1 VDNGVHYIF
10 HHDPPNSH
18 KFGAFDFFSP
28 LNNNNMFHYDFGA
41 TTKRKKRGVGR
52 PKKGRGRPKGKG
64 KKTTKRTTTKKK
76 GTSTKKSIYELVFTS
91 KIHGIAKPVGIYK
104 KRLVSVGSLA
114 YKRWK
119 HTTKY
124 EFQHVGK
131 HPLEP
136 KTNLFRKIGLKTKGK
151 GKGGRPKKTGGKTAG
166 KTGKTAG
173 KTAKFGFG
181 CGSGGCGGYGR
192 FGREMYPSNYHFGNQ
207 GFYPTLGSTMGPYP
221 SAFVTPISPVSTV
234 TGTGTK
240 AAFGRARYGC
250 NNRFG
255 RSMDRY

>member
-1 VDNGVHYIF
+1 
-10 HHDPPNSH
+10 
-18 KFGAFDFFSP
+18 
-28 LNNNNMFHYDFGA
+28 MFHYDFGA
-41 TTKRKKRGVGR
+41 PRKRKVGR
-52 PKKGRGRPKGKG
+52 PKKARGRPKGKG

-124 EFQHVGK
+124 KFEHVGK

-136 KTNLFRKIGLKTKGK
+136 KTNLFRKIGLKTKR
-151 GKGGRPKKTGGKTAG
+151 KGGRPKKTGGKTAG

-255 RSMDRY
+255 RSMNRY